1 MSLTFRSS
9 NNRKLVKRSALFV
22 AAIILLIT
30 SIVVIKNY
38 NNSKILIKEESNFG
52 PVWIF
57 EENGQRCMTFIK
69 PPTPIVQSCILTQN
83 PKIILHSYIQM
94 LLSTLF
100 FNDTPQKILII
111 GLGGA
116 NAQNALNILL
126 PRAQIDTVEINAAL
140 PKIVDQYFGYKEDF
154 HNKIFIAD
162 GAIFAK
168 EATDNIY
175 DIILIDA
182 FNADYIPPQ
191 LLTDEFMQDI
201 KKMLTPNGIV
211 AINTFTV
218 SKTYD
223 FESDLFK
230 RNFGKYYNLIFNTSR
245 VMIAAKN
252 DLLALPQIAGNAT
265 LWRYRF
271 VEVGIDQNAIMGL
284 YSNPN

>member
-1 MSLTFRSS
+1 MSLTFRSV

-22 AAIILLIT
+22 IAIVLLIT
-30 SIVVIKNY
+30 SLVVIKNDDGP
-38 NNSKILIKEESNFG
+38 KILIKEESNFG

-57 EENGQRCMTFIK
+57 EEYGQRCMTFIK
-69 PPTPIVQSCILTQN
+69 PPTPIVQSCALTQN
-83 PKIILHSYIQM
+83 PKIVLHGYVK
-94 LLSTLF
+94 LFLSTLF
-100 FNDTPQKILII
+100 FNDNPQRILVI

-116 NAQNALNILL
+116 SVHRALNILL
-126 PRAQIDTVEINAAL
+126 PRAQIDTVEINAVL
-140 PKIVDQYFGYKEDF
+140 PKLVDQYFGYKEDF
-154 HNKIFIAD
+154 RNKIFIED

-168 EATDNIY
+168 ESAADIY

-201 KKMLTPNGIV
+201 KKMLTPNGVV

-218 SKTYD
+218 SKTYEL
-223 FESDLFK
+223 ESDLFK

-252 DLLALPQIAGNAT
+252 YLPDLPEIAAKSI

-271 VEVGIDQNAIMGL
+271 VEVGVDQNALLGL
-284 YSNPN
+284 YKNPN

>member
-1 MSLTFRSS
+1 MNRFFSFL
-9 NNRKLVKRSALFV
+9 NNKKLAKILAFFV
-22 AAIILLIT
+22 ATLILLIT
-30 SIVVIKNY
+30 SLVVIKN
-38 NNSKILIKEESNFG
+38 NNGPKILIKEESNFG
-52 PVWIF
+52 PVWVF
-57 EENGQRCMTFIK
+57 EKNGQKCMTFIE
-69 PPTPIVQSCILTQN
+69 PPTPIIQSCALTQN
-83 PKIILHSYIQM
+83 PKIVLIGYVKL

-100 FNDTPQKILII
+100 FNDNPQKILVI

-116 NAQNALNILL
+116 SAQNALNILL
-126 PRAQIDTVEINAAL
+126 PRTQIDTVEINAVL
-140 PKIVDQYFGYKEDF
+140 PKIVDQYFGYKEDYR
-154 HNKIFIAD
+154 NKIFIED

-168 EATDNIY
+168 ESATDIY

-201 KKMLTPNGIV
+201 KKMLTPKGIV

-223 FESDLFK
+223 LESDLFK